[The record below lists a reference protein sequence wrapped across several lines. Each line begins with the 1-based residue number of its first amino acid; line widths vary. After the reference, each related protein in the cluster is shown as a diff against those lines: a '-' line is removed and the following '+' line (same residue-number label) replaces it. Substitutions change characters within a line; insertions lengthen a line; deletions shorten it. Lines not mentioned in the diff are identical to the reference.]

1 MFENIRLAFQGI
13 WGHKM
18 RSVLTMLGIII
29 GIAAIIT
36 IVSTIKGTNEQI
48 KENLIGAGN
57 NVVTVQLNQDGWQ
70 YDMSWSDIP
79 AGVRTITEETRK
91 ELEEISGVEAVS
103 LYNSRNYADMVFYQ
117 NTQFNGQVIGID
129 SHYLNVY
136 GYQVKSGRGFTDK
149 DFENFRKVALVDA
162 ATVTNLFGGENPVG
176 ESIELSGDVFTVVG
190 VIALSEEFVPTINSI
205 NDYWMY
211 ADTSSGSIYIPL
223 ATWPTVYRFDEPQN
237 VAIKVKNTDVMT
249 SAGKEAADLLTE
261 RQIMDRENSTF
272 DYRSQDM
279 LEQAQQ
285 LQSMSES
292 TNSQLIWIASISLLV
307 GGIGVM
313 NIMLVSVTE
322 RTSEIGLKKAI
333 GAKKRRILFQFL
345 TEAAVLTS
353 LGGIIGVASGI
364 GLAQLIS
371 QMMQIPVAIDV
382 AAIAISVVFSM
393 LIGVIFGLLPAVK
406 AANLNPIEALR
417 RV

>member
-1 MFENIRLAFQGI
+1 
-13 WGHKM
+13 
-18 RSVLTMLGIII
+18 
-29 GIAAIIT
+29 
-36 IVSTIKGTNEQI
+36 
-48 KENLIGAGN
+48 
-57 NVVTVQLNQDGWQ
+57 
-70 YDMSWSDIP
+70 
-79 AGVRTITEETRK
+79 
-91 ELEEISGVEAVS
+91 
-103 LYNSRNYADMVFYQ
+103 
-117 NTQFNGQVIGID
+117 
-129 SHYLNVY
+129 
-136 GYQVKSGRGFTDK
+136 
-149 DFENFRKVALVDA
+149 
-162 ATVTNLFGGENPVG
+162 
-176 ESIELSGDVFTVVG
+176 
-190 VIALSEEFVPTINSI
+190 
-205 NDYWMY
+205 
-211 ADTSSGSIYIPL
+211 
-223 ATWPTVYRFDEPQN
+223 

-249 SAGKEAADLLTE
+249 SAGKDAADLLTE
-261 RQIMDRENSTF
+261 RQIMDPENSEF

-292 TNSQLIWIASISLLV
+292 TNAQLIWIASISLLV

-333 GAKKRRILFQFL
+333 GAKKKRILFQFL

-371 QMMQIPVAIDV
+371 RMMQIPVAIDV
-382 AAIAISVVFSM
+382 GAIAISVVFSM